1 MTAKVE
7 KTFTCRI
14 TREWYPMGA
23 VIELSEE
30 RCAELVA
37 KGIVSVGKQEAEQP
51 TKKKHKK
58 ESKREVQ

>member
-1 MTAKVE
+1 MTVTVE
-7 KTFTCRI
+7 KTFTCKI

-37 KGIVSVGKQEAEQP
+37 KGIVSY
-51 TKKKHKK
+51 TKKEEQQHSKK
-58 ESKREVQ
+58 KSVKIGKREI